1 MILHFNLTEN
11 QKKYMKRLIISF
23 CLAIL
28 FAGSCK
34 SKEAPEETAVAEEVR
49 TPVTVT
55 SVSNESLSEYA
66 ELNAISSF
74 LQSSFIK
81 ATANGYIN
89 SSNVKLGQFVRAGQ
103 PAFIMQTKEA
113 KALGNTINS
122 LDPSF
127 RFSGLIRI
135 NATQTG
141 YITSVDHQP
150 GDYVQDGEQLAI
162 LSDSKSFGFL
172 LNLPYELRA
181 YLTQNKTVEVV
192 LPDKT
197 VLKGSVARIMPT
209 VDSVSQTQAVLIKI
223 NSSSPV
229 PQNLIGKVRIIKNA
243 KNNAP
248 SLPKAAVL
256 TDESQSSFWVMKLID
271 SATAVKVPVT
281 KGLETA
287 DWVEILQPAF
297 LPADKIVLTGNYGL
311 PDTAK
316 VKIVKE

>member
-1 MILHFNLTEN
+1 
-11 QKKYMKRLIISF
+11 MKNVYFLSF

-28 FAGSCK
+28 LVISCK
-34 SKEAPEETAVAEEVR
+34 SKEVSKDEVAAAEEEVR

-55 SVSNESLSEYA
+55 SVSNEPLTEYV
-66 ELNAISSF
+66 ELNAMSSF

-81 ATANGYIN
+81 ATANGYIKSAN
-89 SSNVKLGQFVRAGQ
+89 IKLGQFVRTGRQ
-103 PAFIMQTKEA
+103 AFIMQTKEA

-122 LDPSF
+122 LDTSF
-127 RFSGLIRI
+127 SFSGIIRI

-150 GDYVQDGEQLAI
+150 GDYVQDGEQLAV

-172 LNLPYELRA
+172 LNLPYELRS
-181 YLTQNKTVEVV
+181 YLLQNKTVDVV

-197 VLKGSVARIMPT
+197 ILKGNVARVMPA
-209 VDSVSQTQAVLIKI
+209 VDSVSQTQAVLIKV
-223 NSSSPV
+223 NSSSPI
-229 PQNLIGKVRIIKNA
+229 PQNLIGKVRIIKNT

-287 DWVEILQPAF
+287 DWIEILQPAF
-297 LPADKIVLTGNYGL
+297 LPSDKIVLTGNYGL

-316 VKIVKE
+316 VKIVRE